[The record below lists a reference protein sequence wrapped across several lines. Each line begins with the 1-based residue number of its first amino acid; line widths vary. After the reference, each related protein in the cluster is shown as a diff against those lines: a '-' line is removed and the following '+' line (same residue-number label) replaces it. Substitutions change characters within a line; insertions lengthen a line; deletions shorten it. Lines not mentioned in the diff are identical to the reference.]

1 MHKSTPVLAL
11 LFNAFVWGVSWWPLR
26 VLLGH
31 GLHPL
36 WATALMYLVAVAC
49 LVLLRPR
56 SLALLRAHPQL
67 WLLALATGLTNVCFN
82 WAVAT
87 GDVVRVVLLFYL
99 MPAWSVLLAWRVLGE
114 VPTRMAIVRLVLAF
128 AGVALVMLP
137 AGSGWAQLSQLASGL
152 SGADALALLGG
163 FTFALTNVTL
173 RRLYRVPGEARM
185 LAMFG
190 GGALM
195 ATLSAG
201 AGMAAGVVAAPPALA
216 PAWAAVA
223 LALTLAFLLGNYAL
237 QYGAA
242 RLAAGT
248 TALVMLS
255 EVLFASVSSWWLDA
269 AELAPRTLAGGA
281 LILLA
286 ALLATLPPPER
297 LDWGGALIEVWAD
310 TLPPLPPGAIATRL
324 TGEPGRVP
332 APDPVTARLEAGLIA
347 RFDPHGVFA

>member
-1 MHKSTPVLAL
+1 MHSFLPVGAL
-11 LFNAFVWGVSWWPLR
+11 LFNALVWGVSWWPFRFLYAR
-26 VLLGH
+26 

-36 WATALMYLVAVAC
+36 WATALMYVLAVAVL
-49 LVLLRPR
+49 LVLRPQA
-56 SLALLRAHPQL
+56 LALARRHPAL

-82 WAVAT
+82 WAMAV

-99 MPAWSVLLAWRVLGE
+99 MPAWSVLLAWRVLGD
-114 VPTRMAIVRLVLAF
+114 VPTPMALARLVLAF
-128 AGVALVMLP
+128 AGVALVLLP
-137 AGSGWAQLSQLASGL
+137 AGTGWAQLLQMGSSL
-152 SGADALALLGG
+152 SGVDALALLGG
-163 FTFALTNVTL
+163 FSFALVNVTL

-190 GGALM
+190 GGALL
-195 ATLSAG
+195 ATLGAS

-255 EVLFASVSSWWLDA
+255 EVLFASASSWWLGA
-269 AELAPRTLAGGA
+269 AVLAPRTLAGGA
-281 LILLA
+281 LIVLA
-286 ALLATLPPPER
+286 ALLATLPAWR
-297 LDWGGALIEVWAD
+297 SSSGHRAGAA
-310 TLPPLPPGAIATRL
+310 
-324 TGEPGRVP
+324 
-332 APDPVTARLEAGLIA
+332 
-347 RFDPHGVFA
+347 H

>member
-99 MPAWSVLLAWRVLGE
+99 MPAWSVLLAWRVLGD
-114 VPTRMAIVRLVLAF
+114 VPTRMALVRLVLAF
-128 AGVALVMLP
+128 GGVALVMLP
-137 AGSGWAQLSQLASGL
+137 PGSGLARLASDL
-152 SGADALALLGG
+152 SVPDLLALAGG
-163 FTFALTNVTL
+163 FCFALTNVTL
-173 RRLYRVPGEARM
+173 RRLHRAPGQARM

-195 ATLSAG
+195 GTLSAS
-201 AGMAAGVVAAPPALA
+201 AALAVGLVAPPPPLALD
-216 PAWAAVA
+216 WVAVA

-255 EVLFASVSSWWLDA
+255 EVLFASVSSWWLAA
-269 AELAPRTLAGGA
+269 AELSGRTLAGGA
-281 LILLA
+281 LIVLA
-286 ALLATLPPPER
+286 ALLATLP
-297 LDWGGALIEVWAD
+297 
-310 TLPPLPPGAIATRL
+310 
-324 TGEPGRVP
+324 
-332 APDPVTARLEAGLIA
+332 ARRRAA
-347 RFDPHGVFA
+347 